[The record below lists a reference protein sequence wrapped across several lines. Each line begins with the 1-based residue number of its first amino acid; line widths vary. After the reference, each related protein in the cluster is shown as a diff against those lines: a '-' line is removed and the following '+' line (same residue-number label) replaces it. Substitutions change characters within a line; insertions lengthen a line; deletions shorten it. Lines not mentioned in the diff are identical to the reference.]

1 MSNNNYGV
9 LLNEQNIKF
18 QRRQFNEMV
27 RLLGINVKFYPIR
40 NRQFTTY
47 SELVADEANGFTI
60 GVILTDHLD

>member
-1 MSNNNYGV
+1 MSNNNYGI

-18 QRRQFNEMV
+18 QRQQFNEMV

-40 NRQFTTY
+40 NRQFNTY
-47 SELVADEANGFTI
+47 SELVANEQNGFTI